1 MPKSFKFENFEGD
14 VFLANNWE
22 SSEKLDIKFLKDCIL
37 FNIILKCL
45 CFNLSNTKTVIEKC
59 RKKNKKTK
67 KKKNKKTKKKNKKRF
82 RKLKGLIIEFI
93 IQHSRSS
100 HPEVFL
106 EKGVLKICSKFT
118 GEHPCRSAI
127 SIKLESNWKALDGC
141 F

>member
-14 VFLANNWE
+14 VFLTNNWE

-67 KKKNKKTKKKNKKRF
+67 KKRTKKQKKRT
-82 RKLKGLIIEFI
+82 KKD
-93 IQHSRSS
+93 
-100 HPEVFL
+100 
-106 EKGVLKICSKFT
+106 
-118 GEHPCRSAI
+118 
-127 SIKLESNWKALDGC
+127 LES
-141 F
+141 